1 MKVHFTK
8 MHGAGNDYIYVDTSL
23 YPVPDPA
30 AAARA
35 WSSPHTGVGSDGLVL
50 IEPAPGPEADF
61 GMRIFNADGSEG
73 RMCGNACRCI
83 GKYVYERGLTR
94 KREIRLAT
102 LSGIVE
108 LRLQTDAAGRVTS
121 VTADMGLPAFSDPAL
136 LAVPSL
142 VDETLPGTSRRGTFV
157 SMGNPHFVIFVDNVE
172 AVDLAEEGPVL
183 ERHLLFPQRCNIEFA
198 EVRTDGIRA
207 RVWER
212 GSGRTLACGSGAC
225 AVVVAAART
234 GRTPRRSAVRMDGG
248 TLEVD
253 WNADSG
259 HVYLSG
265 PAAIVFDGDIEL

>member
-35 WSSPHTGVGSDGLVL
+35 WSRPHTGVGSDGLVL

-83 GKYVYERGLTR
+83 GKYLYERGLTR
-94 KREIRLAT
+94 KRQIRLAT
-102 LSGIVE
+102 LSGVVE
-108 LRLQTDAAGRVTS
+108 LCLRTDAAGRVTS

-157 SMGNPHFVIFVDNVE
+157 SMGNPHCVLFVDDAE
-172 AVDLAEEGPVL
+172 AVDLAQEGPEL

-198 EVRTDGIRA
+198 EVRPDGIRA

-225 AVVVAAART
+225 AVAVAAART
-234 GRTPRRSAVRMDGG
+234 GRAPRRSAVRMDGG

-265 PAAIVFDGDIEL
+265 PAAYVFDGDIEL

>member
-23 YPVPDPA
+23 NPVPDPA

-35 WSSPHTGVGSDGLVL
+35 WSRPHTGVGSDGVVL

-142 VDETLPGTSRRGTFV
+142 VDETLPGLSRRGTFV

-198 EVRTDGIRA
+198 EVRTDGICA

-248 TLEVD
+248 VLGVD
-253 WNADSG
+253 WDADSG